1 MYSDDPA
8 IVDDLS
14 THDLTRRSTIDL
26 LPFTGVGKLSTHDL
40 TRRSTGSIPE
50 PILIYILSTHDL
62 TRRST
67 LDKTPLRSTLLPS
80 THVLTR
86 RSKISAHISN
96 KLQSTFQ
103 LTTSHGGRLV

>member
-67 LDKTPLRSTLLPS
+67 
-80 THVLTR
+80 
-86 RSKISAHISN
+86 ISGDIRN
-96 KLQSTFQ
+96 TVQSTFQ